1 MIKNIYCIKCSK
13 YRKFENPKVSG
24 IFKKTLV
31 LFVICNNCDDNGGK
45 TFKEES
51 TEILKI
57 NQ

>member
-1 MIKNIYCIKCSK
+1 MKNIYCIKCSK

-57 NQ
+57 N